1 MITGSPE
8 RTLEFILQELLDA
21 GITFKNV
28 YDIGANEGKWYRKW
42 KHKFPRETMFYL
54 IEAFAGNKLLDDNH
68 SHSIYAVLSDKD
80 DKEVKFYLS
89 DNDREQTT
97 GNSIYQEMTDNYL
110 ENHSIDVTT
119 ITLDSLIKQNKLPQP
134 DFIKIDTQGSEI
146 DIFNGS
152 KEALKHTKA
161 IITEMPI
168 MWYNKG
174 APRFDQY
181 IETLYEHDF
190 VPSGVHHVAIR
201 KGIWNQIDAVFVKKD
216 IVQQIHNY
224 QKRYKGF

>member
-97 GNSIYQEMTDNYL
+97 GNSVYQEMTDNYL

-134 DFIKIDTQGSEI
+134 DFIKI
-146 DIFNGS
+146 
-152 KEALKHTKA
+152 
-161 IITEMPI
+161 
-168 MWYNKG
+168 
-174 APRFDQY
+174 
-181 IETLYEHDF
+181 ETLYEHDF

-201 KGIWNQIDAVFVKKD
+201 KGIWNQIDAVFIKKD